1 MSGRSSTYLSC
12 VQKIF
17 KLAHIWSINQS
28 WATIALPLTSM
39 CSCRKESDVQI
50 LHLEISSD
58 HLQERGSPAHTWRFS
73 SNGVRRA
80 CMQPYQ
86 LSDPSDIMMMIDD
99 GTAKIIV
106 TMVSC
111 PSVCARLIWWFI
123 CWGAF
128 RTKTCIMYMGDPTAI
143 KGDWQGLQQ
152 ASSPALCRTNWQLAA
167 LPFSR
172 AGFHLTKSMLS
183 SSGKRG
189 RGLIIIGV
197 KNQVGWWVTS
207 WWHWLH
213 PD

>member
-1 MSGRSSTYLSC
+1 MWLCQAEVLHTSHVCKRFLSWHIFDPLIKVEPPSLCHLLQCALAEKNQTCRYCIWKSHRTTYKSGAR
-12 VQKIF
+12 
-17 KLAHIWSINQS
+17 
-28 WATIALPLTSM
+28 PLTLDASHVM
-39 CSCRKESDVQI
+39 VSAE
-50 LHLEISSD
+50 L
-58 HLQERGSPAHTWRFS
+58 
-73 SNGVRRA
+73 A
-80 CMQPYQ
+80 CNPINCQTLRHM
-86 LSDPSDIMMMIDD
+86 DDD
-99 GTAKIIV
+99 GTAKVIV
-106 TMVSC
+106 TMISC
-111 PSVCARLIWWFI
+111 VCARLIWWFI

-197 KNQVGWWVTS
+197 KNQVGWWVTR